1 MVEKIVLI
9 LLFGLAWGS
18 FLNVV
23 IFRLPRDMNLSKPPS
38 SCPECETRIKF
49 YDNIPILSFILLKGA
64 CRQCR
69 TKIPISYFL
78 VEILIPASFL
88 LLYSKY
94 AFSFFFFASCLFASA
109 MIVLAV
115 IDYYHQILP
124 DEITLSGLA
133 LAVVYSFFRADLNLT
148 QALIG
153 AVSGASFL
161 LLVYGAYYL
170 FRKKEGL
177 GMGDVTLMLFVGA
190 FLGWQKSF
198 LTLILGSFVGALI
211 GIYFIFIRKE
221 KLQFALPF
229 GTFLAPAA
237 FIALIWGEK
246 IIRAYLSQ
254 FKDLVP

>member
-1 MVEKIVLI
+1 MVEEIILI

-23 IFRLPRDMNLSKPPS
+23 IFRLPRDMNFSKPPS

-49 YDNIPILSFILLKGA
+49 YDNIPILSYILLKGA
-64 CRQCR
+64 CRHCR
-69 TKIPISYFL
+69 TKIPLSYLL
-78 VEILIPASFL
+78 VEILTPVSFL

-94 AFSFFFFASCLFASA
+94 ALSFFFFASCLFASA
-109 MIVLAV
+109 MITLAV

-124 DEITLSGLA
+124 DEITLSGLF

-161 LLVYGAYYL
+161 LLVYGVYYL

-190 FLGWQKSF
+190 FLGWQKSL
-198 LTLILGSFVGALI
+198 LTLILGSFVGAFV
-211 GIYFIFIRKE
+211 GIYFIFIKKE

-237 FIALIWGEK
+237 YVALIWGEQ
-246 IIRAYLSQ
+246 ILHAYLSQ
-254 FKDLVP
+254 FKNFTL

>member
-1 MVEKIVLI
+1 MVEKIILI

-23 IFRLPRDMNLSKPPS
+23 IYRLPRNINFGKPPS

-49 YDNIPILSFILLKGA
+49 YDNIPILSFIFLRGA
-64 CRQCR
+64 CRHCR
-69 TKIPISYFL
+69 NKIPFSYIL
-78 VEILIPASFL
+78 VEILTPTSFL

-94 AFSFFFFASCLFASA
+94 AFTFFFFASCLFASA
-109 MIVLAV
+109 MIALAV

-124 DEITLSGLA
+124 DEITLSGLI
-133 LAVVYSFFRADLNLT
+133 LAVIYSFFRTDLSLT

-161 LLVYGAYYL
+161 LLVYGAYFL
-170 FRKKEGL
+170 IRKKEGL

-190 FLGWQKSF
+190 YLGWQKSF
-198 LTLILGSFVGALI
+198 LTLILGSFMGAII
-211 GIYFIFIRKE
+211 GIYFVFIKKE
-221 KLQFALPF
+221 KLQLALPF

-237 FIALIWGEK
+237 YVALIWGEE
-246 IIRAYLSQ
+246 IIQAYLSQ
-254 FKDLVP
+254 FKNLVP

>member
-1 MVEKIVLI
+1 
-9 LLFGLAWGS
+9 
-18 FLNVV
+18 
-23 IFRLPRDMNLSKPPS
+23 
-38 SCPECETRIKF
+38 
-49 YDNIPILSFILLKGA
+49 
-64 CRQCR
+64 
-69 TKIPISYFL
+69 
-78 VEILIPASFL
+78 
-88 LLYSKY
+88 
-94 AFSFFFFASCLFASA
+94 
-109 MIVLAV
+109 V

-124 DEITLSGLA
+124 DEITLTGLV
-133 LAVVYSFFRADLNLT
+133 LAVVYSFFRTDLNLT

-198 LTLILGSFVGALI
+198 LTLILGSFVGAFI
-211 GIYFIFIRKE
+211 GIYFIFVKKE

-229 GTFLAPAA
+229 GTFLTPAA
-237 FIALIWGEK
+237 YVALIWGEE

-254 FKDLVP
+254 FKAFVP

>member
-9 LLFGLAWGS
+9 TLFGLAWGS

-23 IFRLPRDMNLSKPPS
+23 IYRLPRDMNFSKPPS
-38 SCPECETRIKF
+38 SCPECESRIKF
-49 YDNIPILSFILLKGA
+49 YDNIPILSFIILKGA
-64 CRQCR
+64 CRHCR
-69 TKIPISYFL
+69 AKISFSYFL
-78 VEILIPASFL
+78 VEILTPISFL

-109 MIVLAV
+109 LIALAV

-124 DEITLSGLA
+124 DKITLTGLVM
-133 LAVVYSFFRADLNLT
+133 AVVYSFFRTDFNLT
-148 QALIG
+148 QALFG
-153 AVSGASFL
+153 ALSGASFL

-177 GMGDVTLMLFVGA
+177 GMGDITLMLFVGA
-190 FLGWQKSF
+190 FLGWQRSF
-198 LTLILGSFVGALI
+198 LTLILGSFVGAFI
-211 GIYFIFIRKE
+211 GIYFIFIKKE

-237 FIALIWGEK
+237 FVSLIWGKK
-246 IIRAYLSQ
+246 IIQAYLSQ

>member
-23 IFRLPRDMNLSKPPS
+23 IYRLPRNMNLSKPPS
-38 SCPECETRIKF
+38 SCPECESRIKF
-49 YDNIPILSFILLKGA
+49 YDNIPVLSFILLKGA
-64 CRQCR
+64 CRRCR
-69 TKIPISYFL
+69 TKIPLSYLL
-78 VEILIPASFL
+78 VEILTPTSFL

-109 MIVLAV
+109 LIALAV

-124 DEITLSGLA
+124 DEITLTGLV
-133 LAVVYSFFRADLNLT
+133 LAVVYSFFRSDLNLT
-148 QALIG
+148 RALIG

-161 LLVYGAYYL
+161 LLVFGAYYL
-170 FRKKEGL
+170 LRKKEGL

-198 LTLILGSFVGALI
+198 LTLILGSFVGAFI
-211 GIYFIFIRKE
+211 GIYFIFIKKE

-237 FIALIWGEK
+237 FIALMWGEE

>member
-9 LLFGLAWGS
+9 ALFGLAWGS

-23 IFRLPRDMNLSKPPS
+23 IFRLPRDMNFSKPPS
-38 SCPECETRIKF
+38 SCPKCETRIKF

-64 CRQCR
+64 CRHCR
-69 TKIPISYFL
+69 TKIPFSYFL
-78 VEILIPASFL
+78 VEILTPAIFL

-124 DEITLSGLA
+124 DEITLSGLV
-133 LAVVYSFFRADLNLT
+133 LAVVYSFFRPDLSLT

-153 AVSGASFL
+153 AVSSASFL

-190 FLGWQKSF
+190 FLGWEKSF
-198 LTLILGSFVGALI
+198 LTLILGSFFGALI
-211 GIYFIFIRKE
+211 GIYFIFFKKK

-237 FIALIWGEK
+237 FVALVWGEK
-246 IIRAYLSQ
+246 IILAYLSQ
-254 FKDLVP
+254 FQDLVP

>member
-9 LLFGLAWGS
+9 TLFGLAWGS

-23 IFRLPRDMNLSKPPS
+23 IFRLPRDMNFSKPPS

-64 CRQCR
+64 CRHCR
-69 TKIPISYFL
+69 AKIPFSYLL
-78 VEILIPASFL
+78 VEILTPASFL

-109 MIVLAV
+109 MIALAV
-115 IDYYHQILP
+115 IDYNHQILP
-124 DEITLSGLA
+124 DEITLFGLV
-133 LAVVYSFFRADLNLT
+133 LAVVYSFFRTDLNLT

-153 AVSGASFL
+153 ALSGASFL

-170 FRKKEGL
+170 LRKKEGL

-198 LTLILGSFVGALI
+198 LTLILGSFAGALI
-211 GIYFIFIRKE
+211 GIYFIFIKKE

-237 FIALIWGEK
+237 YVALIWGEE
-246 IIRAYLSQ
+246 IIQAYLSQ

>member
-9 LLFGLAWGS
+9 SLFGLAWGS

-23 IFRLPRDMNLSKPPS
+23 IYRLPRDMNFSKPPS
-38 SCPECETRIKF
+38 SCPECEKKIKF
-49 YDNIPILSFILLKGA
+49 YDNIPILSFILLKGT
-64 CRQCR
+64 CRHCSA
-69 TKIPISYFL
+69 KIPLSYFL

-94 AFSFFFFASCLFASA
+94 AFSFFFFVSCLFASA

-124 DEITLSGLA
+124 DEITLTGLV
-133 LAVVYSFFRADLNLT
+133 LAVVYSFFRTDFNLI
-148 QALIG
+148 QALLG

-177 GMGDVTLMLFVGA
+177 GMGDVKLMLFVGA
-190 FLGWQKSF
+190 FLGWQRSF
-198 LTLILGSFVGALI
+198 LTLILGSFVGAI
-211 GIYFIFIRKE
+211 VGIYFIFIKKK

-229 GTFLAPAA
+229 GTFLTPAA
-237 FIALIWGEK
+237 YVALIWGEE